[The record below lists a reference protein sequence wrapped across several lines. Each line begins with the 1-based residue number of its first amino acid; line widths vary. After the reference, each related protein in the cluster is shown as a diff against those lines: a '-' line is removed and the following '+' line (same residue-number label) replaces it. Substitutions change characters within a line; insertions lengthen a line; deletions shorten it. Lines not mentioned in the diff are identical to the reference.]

1 MAILKFVRVLRCST
15 IFIFLDPQRTQRLKE
30 LLEMRFEFPFNL
42 NGKWTMALLKR
53 PIKARI
59 QVLVHNW
66 GPS

>member
-1 MAILKFVRVLRCST
+1 MAILKFVRVLRSST

-30 LLEMRFEFPFNL
+30 LPEMRFEFPFNL
-42 NGKWTMALLKR
+42 NGKSTMALLKR
-53 PIKARI
+53 PMKAGI